1 MPSHSAEK
9 RKVHSMYPSHHPS
22 VVELLE
28 PFGIE
33 MDFHPVDTD
42 ETPCETRML
51 TKHTNIMGVFSCYN
65 KSCPSHGWASKMV
78 AVTIRMY
85 CRAGKGGI
93 KQSYE
98 GKGEGGADQ
107 PGLYNVRVYHQRCK
121 KCNFLSRPKLDETYA
136 ERVAYHLKRWHGVK
150 VERPVYV
157 KKSKAPHAR
166 QFCEGC
172 KAGVCRYST
181 SLNDDSD

>member
-1 MPSHSAEK
+1 MPSRKAEK
-9 RKVHSMYPSHHPS
+9 RKVHSMYPYHHPS
-22 VVELLE
+22 VVELLK

-42 ETPCETRML
+42 ETPCETRMFI
-51 TKHTNIMGVFSCYN
+51 KHTNIMGVFSCYN
-65 KSCPSHGWASKMV
+65 KSCSSHGWASKMV

-93 KQSYE
+93 KHSYE
-98 GKGEGGADQ
+98 DKGEGGADK

-121 KCNFLSRPKLDETYA
+121 KCNFLSHPKLDETYA
-136 ERVAYHLKRWHGVK
+136 ERVAYYLKMWHGVK

-157 KKSKAPHAR
+157 SKSKAPHAR

-172 KAGVCRYST
+172 KAGICRYST
-181 SLNDDSD
+181 SLDGVSN